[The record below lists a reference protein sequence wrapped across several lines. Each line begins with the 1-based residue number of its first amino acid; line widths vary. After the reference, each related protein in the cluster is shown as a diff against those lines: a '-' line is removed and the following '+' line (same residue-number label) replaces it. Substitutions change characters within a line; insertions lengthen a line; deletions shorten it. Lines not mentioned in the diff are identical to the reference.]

1 MLSKVKKAISLNIGN
16 ILGWNT
22 NRKIVVIESDDW
34 GSIRMPSIQVY
45 NSLLKN
51 SIRVDKDPYCRYDT
65 LATREDLDS
74 LFNLLTS
81 FKDMSGNHP
90 IITAN
95 AIMANPYFKKIE
107 ESNFES
113 YFFEPF
119 TETLMRYPGCETSYE
134 LWKDGIEACIFHPQ
148 LHGREHLNINQWLS
162 HLQAN
167 NKEMRFAFSKKLFCL
182 SNITCGSLKNG
193 FTTAFS
199 SNNKQVISSFD
210 EIIKDAINLFKLYFN
225 YTSDSFIAP
234 NYAWGDEVE
243 NVTSNLGIKFLQG
256 NFTQYNTKTKRA
268 KYNYLGKVNK
278 LGQIYLMRN
287 CFFEPS
293 LDKNNDWVVSCIKEI
308 KSSFSYRKPA
318 VISSHRLNY
327 VSGLDLENRDKN
339 LFMLNFLFQKIITLW
354 PDVEFMDSSKLGELI
369 KNDIRQT
376 PV

>member
-167 NKEMRFAFSKKLFCL
+167 NKEMRFAFSKKLF
-182 SNITCGSLKNG
+182 
-193 FTTAFS
+193 
-199 SNNKQVISSFD
+199 
-210 EIIKDAINLFKLYFN
+210 
-225 YTSDSFIAP
+225 
-234 NYAWGDEVE
+234 
-243 NVTSNLGIKFLQG
+243 
-256 NFTQYNTKTKRA
+256 
-268 KYNYLGKVNK
+268 
-278 LGQIYLMRN
+278 
-287 CFFEPS
+287 
-293 LDKNNDWVVSCIKEI
+293 
-308 KSSFSYRKPA
+308 
-318 VISSHRLNY
+318 
-327 VSGLDLENRDKN
+327 
-339 LFMLNFLFQKIITLW
+339 
-354 PDVEFMDSSKLGELI
+354 
-369 KNDIRQT
+369 
-376 PV
+376 